1 MRGKRREG
9 LLEKRNEELLI
20 CKGKKVRGRKK
31 GK

>member
-20 CKGKKVRGRKK
+20 CKGKVRGRKK